1 MFHLNVVRYYT
12 TLFLPIP
19 KEISDKLSIVEGET
33 FAMIVELALD
43 LFGLKIS
50 SNSGSFQC
58 LVNQWYRI
66 QILKTL
72 IEHQT

>member
-33 FAMIVELALD
+33 FAMIVESKSSFRLVRTKD
-43 LFGLKIS
+43 IIEQWIFSVFG
-50 SNSGSFQC
+50 
-58 LVNQWYRI
+58 
-66 QILKTL
+66 
-72 IEHQT
+72 